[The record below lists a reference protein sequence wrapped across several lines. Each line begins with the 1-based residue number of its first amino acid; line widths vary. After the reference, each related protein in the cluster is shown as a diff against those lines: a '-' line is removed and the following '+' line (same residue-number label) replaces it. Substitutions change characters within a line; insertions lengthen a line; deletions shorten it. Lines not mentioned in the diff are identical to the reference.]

1 MRRAFD
7 VAREKVGTFS
17 RNGVLVRHLRELE
30 RVVERERFDI
40 AVIAV
45 PRDMAQAVVD
55 QVTELN
61 KKVDRLD
68 SFLES
73 GKLTV
78 NVAEKAAK

>member
-1 MRRAFD
+1 MN
-7 VAREKVGTFS
+7 
-17 RNGVLVRHLRELE
+17 RNDRTVRFLLGLIAALLAVNLLVQMNQS
-30 RVVERERFDI
+30 
-40 AVIAV
+40 AA
-45 PRDMAQAVVD
+45 PRMALGAGIPDSGAQMQAVVD